1 MRRLLAILG
10 LFGGLVQAAEAP
22 PEPPVPAA
30 LSFISEH
37 AVEGMRG
44 GNLSGLAWCGGALW
58 TVSDRDDDRLY
69 RLQPSAEGSDQPW
82 QAEAESFIAPTP
94 PDSGLPWGMSTR
106 VWLSGLVRGGNLD
119 FEGIACDA
127 AGNRYLVSEAHAAV
141 LQLPVSGA
149 PNWLRLPPGLLS
161 QARASGML
169 MNFNALFEGIAVD
182 PEGKRL
188 WLAAERERRGLLVAH
203 RDNSAWRCEGS
214 CVLLAEGGKIE
225 PPPELGSA
233 RKLPKDFSDL
243 AFYRGKLFTLERLAH
258 QICRRDLAQA
268 KVERCW
274 SFASAVLA
282 PERRY
287 ELPYGVA
294 EACRWTTRAPGWAST
309 MATMRAPMATCGPS
323 SCASPRPPAAG
334 WGTSDATAPGQ
345 RLGRIMLVLA
355 WIAGLALATR
365 YFGVWEDRQ
374 RNPNQAPQSIH
385 GDGYVELRLASSRQ
399 GHYLLNGQINGQGV
413 TFLLDTGA
421 TQVAVPEALAARLA
435 LERGAPI
442 TLSTANGRATGW
454 RTRLD
459 QLQLGDIRL
468 SGVAAL
474 IAPGMDGDEV
484 LLGMSALKQLEFT
497 QRDGT
502 LVLRQNTSP

>member
-149 PNWLRLPPGLLS
+149 PNWLRLPPGLLP

-182 PEGKRL
+182 PRASASG
-188 WLAAERERRGLLVAH
+188 WLPSASAAACWWPTAITVPGAARAAAYCSPRAARSSRRRNWAA
-203 RDNSAWRCEGS
+203 RASCRRISPTSPSTAASCSPWSAWRIRSVAATWPRPRSSAAGRSPRRSWRRSVATS
-214 CVLLAEGGKIE
+214 CLMA
-225 PPPELGSA
+225 S
-233 RKLPKDFSDL
+233 RKP
-243 AFYRGKLFTLERLAH
+243 
-258 QICRRDLAQA
+258 
-268 KVERCW
+268 
-274 SFASAVLA
+274 
-282 PERRY
+282 
-287 ELPYGVA
+287 
-294 EACRWTTRAPGWAST
+294 CRWTTRAPGWAST

-334 WGTSDATAPGQ
+334 WGQVTQRAPGQ